1 MKKIFTLLFCV
12 CAVAIAAHADTSRV
26 EQCINIV
33 LGVEQP
39 STTLAAANFDVN
51 NDGVIDINDVT
62 EMIRQDLATK
72 PAPALTRPKQ
82 LIDVDAIIKDIID
95 DVQPTPNL
103 GDVNKAVSKNLEEE

>member
-12 CAVAIAAHADTSRV
+12 CAVAIAAHADNARI

-39 STTLAAANFDVN
+39 TTLMAQNFDVN
-51 NDGVIDINDVT
+51 NDGIVDINDVT

-72 PAPALTRPKQ
+72 PARAKAKKTV
-82 LIDVDAIIKDIID
+82 DVDAIIQDILD
-95 DVQPTPNL
+95 DVPPTPNL
-103 GDVNKAVSKNLEEE
+103 GDVNEAISKNLEE

>member
-33 LGVEQP
+33 LGNEQP
-39 STTLAAANFDVN
+39 STTIAAANFDVN

-62 EMIRQDLATK
+62 ALISIDLAAR
-72 PAPALTRPKQ
+72 PAPVKPKQ
-82 LIDVDAIIKDIID
+82 QIDVKGKIKDLIV
-95 DVQPTPNL
+95 DVQPTPNPA
-103 GDVNKAVSKNLEEE
+103 DVNEAVNKDLEEE

>member
-39 STTLAAANFDVN
+39 TTLMAQNFDVN
-51 NDGVIDINDVT
+51 NDGIVDINDVT
-62 EMIRQDLATK
+62 EMIRQDLAAK
-72 PAPALTRPKQ
+72 PAPALTMPKQ

-103 GDVNKAVSKNLEEE
+103 GDVNEAVSKNLKEE

>member
-33 LGVEQP
+33 LGNEQP

-62 EMIRQDLATK
+62 MLISIDLAAK
-72 PAPALTRPKQ
+72 PAPVKPKQ

-103 GDVNKAVSKNLEEE
+103 GDVNEAVSKNLEQE